1 VAAALLA
8 ACAALTACSTGT
20 PPPSAPPSTTTGAT
34 PTPTR
39 PSPVTSVDSHAPPGF
54 VDLSDVDPTIV
65 QDIRYA
71 TPHNFVGRP
80 IKGYLEPRCL
90 LTMQAAQALHQVQ
103 TAARA
108 KGYGLKV
115 YDCYRPARAGE
126 DFVSWAHDLSD
137 QTMKG
142 EFYPNEPKS
151 NLFTDGYVG
160 GGKTSHSRGS
170 TMDLTLVPYP
180 PPTQR
185 PFVPGEPLQPCTNPA
200 GQRFPDNSI
209 DMGTGFD
216 CFDSR
221 SHTLDPRITGTA
233 HDNRLLLRQLMSDAG
248 FVNYSNEW
256 WHYDYS
262 RDPHPNTYF
271 DFPVARAALTP

>member
-1 VAAALLA
+1 MLA
-8 ACAALTACSTGT
+8 GASACAKGAA
-20 PPPSAPPSTTTGAT
+20 PPAPPPSTTARSSPAT
-34 PTPTR
+34 TT
-39 PSPVTSVDSHAPPGF
+39 PSPATSVDSHAPPGF

-80 IKGYLEPRCL
+80 IKGYLEPRCI
-90 LTMQAAQALHQVQ
+90 LTIQAAQALHQVQ

-115 YDCYRPARAGE
+115 YDCYRPSRAGD
-126 DFVSWAHDLSD
+126 DFAAWAKDLND
-137 QTMKG
+137 QAMKG
-142 EFYPNEPKS
+142 EFYPDEPKS
-151 NLFTDGYVG
+151 RLFADGYVG
-160 GGKTSHSRGS
+160 GGRTSHSRGS

-185 PFVPGEPLQPCTNPA
+185 PFVPGDPLQPCTNPA
-200 GQRFPDNSI
+200 GQRFPDTSI

-216 CFDSR
+216 CFDAR
-221 SHTLDPRITGTA
+221 SHTLDARITGA
-233 HDNRLLLRQLMSDAG
+233 ARDNRLLLRQLMTDAG

-256 WHYDYS
+256 WHYDFT
-262 RDPHPNTYF
+262 RDPHPDTYY

>member
-1 VAAALLA
+1 
-8 ACAALTACSTGT
+8 
-20 PPPSAPPSTTTGAT
+20 
-34 PTPTR
+34 
-39 PSPVTSVDSHAPPGF
+39 VDSHAPPGF

-80 IKGYLEPRCL
+80 VKGYLEPRCL
-90 LTMQAAQALHQVQ
+90 LTVQAAQALHQVQ
-103 TAARA
+103 NAARA

-126 DFVSWAHDLSD
+126 DFAAWAKDPND
-137 QTMKG
+137 QATKG
-142 EFYPNEPKS
+142 EFYPDEPKS
-151 NLFTDGYVG
+151 QLFADGYVG
-160 GGKTSHSRGS
+160 GGRTSHSRGS

-185 PFVPGEPLQPCTNPA
+185 PYVPGEPLQPCTAPQ
-200 GQRFPDNSI
+200 GQRFPDSSV

-233 HDNRLLLRQLMSDAG
+233 RDNRLLLRQLMTDAG

-262 RDPHPNTYF
+262 RDPHPDTYY

>member
-1 VAAALLA
+1 VAAAVLA
-8 ACAALTACSTGT
+8 ACAGLTACATGPPNAAPSATSSSASPSSTG
-20 PPPSAPPSTTTGAT
+20 
-34 PTPTR
+34 PT
-39 PSPVTSVDSHAPPGF
+39 PVTSVDSHAPPGF

-80 IKGYLEPRCL
+80 VKGYLEPRCL
-90 LTMQAAQALHQVQ
+90 LTTQAAQALHQVQ

-126 DFVSWAHDLSD
+126 DFATWARAPFD

-142 EFYPNEPKS
+142 EFYPDEAKS
-151 NLFTDGYVG
+151 SLFVDGYVG
-160 GGKTSHSRGS
+160 GGRTSHSRGS

-180 PPTQR
+180 PPSQR
-185 PFVPGEPLQPCTNPA
+185 PFVPGEPLQPCTAPRA
-200 GQRFPDNSI
+200 QRFPDNSV

-233 HDNRLLLRQLMSDAG
+233 RENRLLLRQLMTDAG

-256 WHYDYS
+256 WHYDFS
-262 RDPHPNTYF
+262 RDPHPNTYY